1 MVRPV
6 TNNAW
11 KCCTSKLPDIQPT
24 TVKPSTAFQFDLI
37 GHGANIPTRQFFI
50 EISRN
55 IQSKSYMVSVTECCW
70 DFQNNALWDT
80 WDEVPYKAC

>member
-1 MVRPV
+1 MEMLYLKI
-6 TNNAW
+6 TG
-11 KCCTSKLPDIQPT
+11 CSTYDFT
-24 TVKPSTAFQFDLI
+24 PSTAFQFDLI
-37 GHGANIPTRQFFI
+37 GHGANIPTRQFSI